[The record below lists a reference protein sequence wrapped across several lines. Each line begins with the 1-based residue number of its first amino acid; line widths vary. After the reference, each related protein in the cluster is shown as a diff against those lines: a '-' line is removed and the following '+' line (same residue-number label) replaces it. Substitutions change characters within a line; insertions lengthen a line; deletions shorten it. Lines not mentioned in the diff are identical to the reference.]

1 MSWYP
6 VETRPR
12 EPGVALKSFRK
23 VSALVRWIVLIALVG
38 LVIAAVIAFGVSTL
52 FTMIENN
59 GQ

>member
-6 VETRPR
+6 TETRPR
-12 EPGVALKSFRK
+12 EPGVVLKSYRK
-23 VSALVRWIVLIALVG
+23 VSALVRWVVLIALVG